1 MVSVQKKKLP
11 NLREKRTMQRAPSVL
26 DQIYDQ
32 TYCGFFTQPIKI
44 VESSAMN
51 GIMTELL
58 M

>member
-26 DQIYDQ
+26 DQIYDKMPVDWRNS
-32 TYCGFFTQPIKI
+32 T
-44 VESSAMN
+44 N
-51 GIMTELL
+51 IMTELL